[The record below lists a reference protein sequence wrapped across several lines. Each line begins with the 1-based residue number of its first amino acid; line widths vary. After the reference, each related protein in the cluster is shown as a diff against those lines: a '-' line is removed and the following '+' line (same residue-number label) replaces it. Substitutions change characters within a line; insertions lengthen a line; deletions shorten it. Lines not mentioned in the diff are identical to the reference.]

1 MIIRTSAL
9 ALALALVAS
18 TCVLAAG
25 DKISFTA
32 QQQQTLGIRVAP
44 LIKAEGIS
52 GQLVQAQVTVPPEQ
66 LRIISASLEGM
77 VEQLSVSEGDHVKA
91 GDVIARLQSPQL
103 LQLQRDLLQ
112 SLSQQRLALSEWN
125 RDKELFNEGVIAQ
138 RRYLETKSRY
148 QEQNAAL
155 EERRQALRLAGMDKR
170 DVSQLETSRQLT
182 TQLKVRSPIN
192 GVVLERMS
200 EPGHRLAVA
209 DPLYRIADT
218 SQLWLE
224 IRAPIEAVRNL
235 ATDSLVQASNKPVS
249 GKVIAVGHDVDPASQ
264 TVLVRAKVTDGT
276 PLLWPGEYLQVS
288 LATAATTPLYQVP
301 AGAIAR
307 SGDKVVIFVQEKD
320 GFSAVPI
327 KLVASQ
333 GGNSVIEGP
342 LKGDERVAVSG
353 IAAIKGAWLG
363 LGGGE

>member
-1 MIIRTSAL
+1 MIIRTSTL
-9 ALALALVAS
+9 VLTLVAS
-18 TCVLAAG
+18 AFVMAAG

-32 QQQQTLGIRVAP
+32 QQQQTLGITVTP
-44 LIKAEGIS
+44 LIKAEGVS

-77 VEQLSVSEGDHVKA
+77 VEQLSVSEGDHVRA
-91 GDVIARLQSPQL
+91 GDIIARMQSPQL
-103 LQLQRDLLQ
+103 LGLQRDLLQ
-112 SLSQQRLALSEWN
+112 ALSQQRLALSEWN
-125 RDKELFNEGVIAQ
+125 RDEELFKEGVIAQ

-155 EERRQALRLAGMDKR
+155 EERRQALHLAGMDKR
-170 DVSQLETSRQLT
+170 DISQLEKSRRLT
-182 TQLKVRSPIN
+182 TQLNVRSPIN

-224 IRAPIEAVRNL
+224 IRAPIEAMRKL
-235 ATDSLVQASNKPVS
+235 AEDSLVQASAKPIS

-264 TVLVRAKVTDGT
+264 TVLVRAKVTEGT
-276 PLLWPGEYLQVS
+276 QLLWPGEYLQVS
-288 LATAATTPLYQVP
+288 LATAATTPVYQVP

-307 SGDKVVIFVQEKD
+307 SGNRTVIFIQEKD
-320 GFSAVPI
+320 GFTAVPI
-327 KLVASQ
+327 KVIASQ
-333 GGNSVIEGP
+333 GGNSVIEGA
-342 LKGDERVAVSG
+342 LKGDEQVAVSG